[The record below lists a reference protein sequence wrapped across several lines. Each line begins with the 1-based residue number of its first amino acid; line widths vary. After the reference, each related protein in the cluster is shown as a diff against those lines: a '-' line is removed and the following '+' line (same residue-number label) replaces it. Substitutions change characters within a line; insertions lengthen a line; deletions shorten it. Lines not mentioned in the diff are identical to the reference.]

1 MWSTWDG
8 WSACSK
14 TCNSGERTRYRTC
27 KNLKPDNS
35 GTYSCDGSHFENENC
50 IEQPCPSISKS
61 TIAVLPSVQTKVCNL
76 DILIDMI
83 LPLYNYVS
91 MHIKYKAA
99 PMVM

>member
-14 TCNSGERTRYRTC
+14 TCNAGERTRYRTC

-50 IEQPCPSISKS
+50 IEQTCPSISKS
-61 TIAVLPSVQTKVCNL
+61 TIAVLSSDQTKVCNL
-76 DILIDMI
+76 DILYNF
-83 LPLYNYVS
+83 PLYNYVS
-91 MHIKYKAA
+91 IHIKYKAA